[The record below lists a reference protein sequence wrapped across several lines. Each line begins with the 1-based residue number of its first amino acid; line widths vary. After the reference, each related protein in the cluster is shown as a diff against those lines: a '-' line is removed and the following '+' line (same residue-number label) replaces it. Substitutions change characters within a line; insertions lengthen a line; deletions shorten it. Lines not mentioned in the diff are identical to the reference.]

1 MHRIQLAAVSSYS
14 GDMYLFV
21 QSINSTSGRLNNNK
35 LFFIQ
40 TNNLSFSNSY
50 LYVLWLCCFRG
61 FLFYLK
67 VLPSC
72 VVITYL
78 VIFISS
84 HCLISCP
91 FSVSTC
97 VLFVISI
104 ALYYSSIEIVY
115 SLCAPSCLC
124 QFFLFCPPMSIT
136 FVLLVFCT
144 LL

>member
-21 QSINSTSGRLNNNK
+21 QSINSTSGQLNNNK

-50 LYVLWLCCFRG
+50 LYVLWLCCW
-61 FLFYLK
+61 

-124 QFFLFCPPMSIT
+124 QFVLFCPPMSIT